1 MRRLASVFLVIL
13 ALLLCGYSDDYVSS
27 TDQQTADAQILVDPG
42 YFYGIS
48 ITTDGTNTATIVV
61 YDSAS
66 GASGKKVIQDLV
78 VPSSS
83 TNRGMA
89 FEVDPPVGL
98 ENGIYVDITCAGTVK
113 YTVYYRR
120 Q

>member
-1 MRRLASVFLVIL
+1 MKRLGFLILVIV
-13 ALLLCGYSDDYVSS
+13 ALLLCGFTDDYMAS

-48 ITTDGTNTATIVV
+48 ITTDGSNTATFVI

-66 GASGKKVIQDLV
+66 GASGKKVVQDLV

-89 FEVDPPVGL
+89 FEADPPVAIEKGL
-98 ENGIYVDITCAGTVK
+98 YVDVTCAGTVK
-113 YTVYYRR
+113 YTIYYRR